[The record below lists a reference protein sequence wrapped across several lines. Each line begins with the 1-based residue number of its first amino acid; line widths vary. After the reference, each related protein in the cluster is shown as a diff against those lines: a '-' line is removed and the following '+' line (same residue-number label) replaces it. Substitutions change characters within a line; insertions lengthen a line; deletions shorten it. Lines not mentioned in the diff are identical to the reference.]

1 MYHHRLSIA
10 DILLEE
16 IVMYLRKSRSDDPT
30 LTVQE
35 VLRNHEK
42 ELDDWC
48 ERNLGGKVPQENRYK
63 EIVSGEKMSERPEIN
78 KVLKEL
84 EKPNK
89 KYLLT
94 NEPQRLSRGYLD
106 EIGKLVLLLRHN
118 HITVITP
125 SKIYDLEDKYDREAF
140 ERELKRGNEY
150 LEYFK
155 EIQKRGKDRKVAD
168 GEYIG
173 GQRPFGYDKIQY
185 KEGKRTVKTL
195 AINPEEAEIVRMMF
209 KWYAY
214 DGLSVYAV
222 AKRLNEMGIKAANGK
237 RWEPE
242 NGLKELL
249 RNPLYIGKIRW
260 GYQKN
265 VTTVENQKLITRKLK
280 QKEYQI
286 SEGLHD
292 AIIDEET
299 FNRALAV
306 RKTRVPKK
314 IKSQL
319 VNPFAGIIRCKAC
332 GKPLLLHKDSKNVRL
347 ICPNTVDCPSVGIF
361 LNEITDLVCKT
372 MEECIE
378 DFSFK
383 LQNTGDNEFEEHQ
396 RNIEILK
403 KRLQTLEQTE
413 LSQWEAQSSPDL
425 SLRMPAHIFKQLND
439 KVLKDKEETKN
450 ALENLLSTAPTKIN
464 YEEKIVTLKT
474 AIEYLKDESVKCE
487 VKNEYLKEILKVIR
501 VYREKGYR
509 LTKAE
514 AEMRG
519 IPLKERGATWFL
531 PKADVEIVFRE

>member
-1 MYHHRLSIA
+1 MYFRQSII

-16 IVMYLRKSRSDDPT
+16 CVMYMRKSRADDPT
-30 LTVQE
+30 KTVEE

-48 ERNLGGKVPQENRYK
+48 ERNLDGKLDENKKYK
-63 EIVSGEKMSERPEIN
+63 EIVSGEKMSERPELQ
-78 KVLKEL
+78 KLLKEI
-84 EKPNK
+84 EKPNI
-89 KYLLT
+89 KYLIT

-125 SKIYDLEDKYDREAF
+125 AKIYNLEDKYDRENF

-155 EIQKRGKDRKVAD
+155 DIQERGKNIKISG

-173 GQRPFGYDKIQY
+173 AQRPYGYNKIHY
-185 KEGKRTVKTL
+185 KEGKRTVRTL
-195 AINPEEAEIVRMMF
+195 AINPEEAEVVKMIF

-214 DGLSVYAV
+214 EGLSVYGV
-222 AKRLNEMGIKAANGK
+222 AKRLNEMGIKNGNGK

-242 NGLKELL
+242 NGLKEML
-249 RNPLYIGKIRW
+249 RSPLYIGKIRW

-265 VTTVENQKLITRKLK
+265 ETIVENQKLITRKLK
-280 QKEYQI
+280 QKEYTVV
-286 SEGLHD
+286 EGLHD

-319 VNPFAGIIRCKAC
+319 VNPFATMVRCQAC
-332 GKPLLLHKDSKNVRL
+332 GKPLKLHKDRKSVRL
-347 ICPNTVDCPSVGIF
+347 ICPNTLDCPSVGIF
-361 LNEITDLVCKT
+361 LNELIDVVCET
-372 MEECIE
+372 MEKYIE

-383 LQNTGDNEFEEHQ
+383 LENTQEDEVAEHQ
-396 RNIEILK
+396 KKIDLLR

-413 LSQWEAQSSPDL
+413 LSQWESQTNPDE
-425 SLRMPAHIFKQLND
+425 SQRMPAHIFKQLNE
-439 KVLKDKEETKN
+439 KVLKDKEEVKN
-450 ALENLLSTAPTKIN
+450 ALEVLLASSPAKVN
-464 YEEKIVTLKT
+464 YEEKIFTLKT
-474 AIEYLKDESVKCE
+474 AIEYLRDENVKCE
-487 VKNEYLKEILKVIR
+487 LKNEYLKDIIELIT
-501 VYREKGYR
+501 VYREKASR
-509 LTKAE
+509 LTRAE
-514 AEMRG
+514 AEKRG
-519 IPLKERGATWFL
+519 IPFDYRSPCWIMPPAN
-531 PKADVEIVFRE
+531 VEIVFKE